1 MAGVTGVDP
10 DRTTNRL
17 TLSNAITLLRLVCVP
32 FVCVA
37 ILDRSWPLACLLFW
51 LAVGTDLVDGRLA
64 RARGE
69 SSRFGGMLDHASDA
83 SFVVAGLGALAASG
97 RLTRVLPVVVA
108 VAFVQYVL
116 DSRWLAGQPLRASRL
131 GRWNGVA
138 YFVPVGIVVTRE
150 ALALAWPGDGF
161 IAVVAWGLVV
171 STGVS
176 VADRAVTLLGLRWS
190 RDRMTDRPA
199 DREPPPHS

>member
-51 LAVGTDLVDGRLA
+51 LAVGTDFVDGRIA

-69 SSRFGGMLDHASDA
+69 SSRFGGLFDHASDA
-83 SFVVAGLGALAASG
+83 SFVVVGLAALAHG
-97 RLTRVLPVVVA
+97 GWITPMLPVLVA
-108 VAFVQYVL
+108 IAFVQYVL
-116 DSRWLAGQPLRASRL
+116 DSRWLAGESLRASGL
-131 GRWNGVA
+131 GRWNGIL
-138 YFVPVGIVVTRE
+138 YFVPLGIVVTRE
-150 ALALAWPGDGF
+150 AAGLVQPSDRVVALLAYALA
-161 IAVVAWGLVV
+161 A
-171 STGVS
+171 STAIS
-176 VADRAVTLLGLRWS
+176 IADRALSLRLLHRRGRQAG
-190 RDRMTDRPA
+190 DRGPDSPRF
-199 DREPPPHS
+199 